1 MSRPPYTFIP
11 IYPYDF
17 KVVKQSK
24 SFEMIHNYK
33 NIHYTTMQLL
43 WLVALRVL
51 IGWHFLY
58 EGLVKVVNPNWSSA
72 GYLMDSQGL
81 FSGFFQ
87 SLATNQSVLSV
98 VDFMNMW
105 GLVAIGLGLL
115 LGCFSRIALSGGI
128 ILLLFYY
135 LSHPPF
141 VGLKYGLPME
151 GSYLIVNKNLI
162 ELAAMIVLLLFPT
175 SKIIGVDRLIFKN
188 KKYKNGTR

>member
-1 MSRPPYTFIP
+1 MTH
-11 IYPYDF
+11 
-17 KVVKQSK
+17 K
-24 SFEMIHNYK
+24 YK
-33 NIHYTTMQLL
+33 NINYTTTQLF

-72 GYLMDSQGL
+72 GYLMDSKGL

-87 SLATNQSVLSV
+87 SLATNKSVLSV

-105 GLVAIGLGLL
+105 GLVAIGLGLI
-115 LGCFSRIALSGGI
+115 LGLFLRIALYGGI
-128 ILLLFYY
+128 LLLLFYY

-188 KKYKNGTR
+188 KK

>member
-1 MSRPPYTFIP
+1 MT
-11 IYPYDF
+11 
-17 KVVKQSK
+17 QS
-24 SFEMIHNYK
+24 YK
-33 NIHYTTMQLL
+33 NIHYSNMQLF

-72 GYLMDSQGL
+72 GYLMDSQGFL
-81 FSGFFQ
+81 AGFYQ
-87 SLATNQSVLSV
+87 SLANNQSVLPV

-105 GLVAIGLGLL
+105 GLMAIGLGLI

-135 LSHPPF
+135 LSHPPY
-141 VGLKYGLPME
+141 VGLKYSLPME

-162 ELAAMIVLLLFPT
+162 EMVAMIVLLLFPT
-175 SKIIGVDRLIFKN
+175 SKIVGIDRLIFKR
-188 KKYKNGTR
+188 KK

>member
-1 MSRPPYTFIP
+1 MTHS
-11 IYPYDF
+11 
-17 KVVKQSK
+17 
-24 SFEMIHNYK
+24 YK
-33 NIHYTTMQLL
+33 NIPYSNLQLF

-58 EGLVKVVNPNWSSA
+58 EGLVKVINPNWSSA

-81 FSGFFQ
+81 LAGFFQ
-87 SLATNQSVLSV
+87 SMATNQTVLSV

-105 GLVAIGLGLL
+105 GLVAVGLGLI

-128 ILLLFYY
+128 VLLLFYY

-162 ELAAMIVLLLFPT
+162 EMAALIVLLLFPT
-175 SKIIGVDRLIFKN
+175 SKIVGIDRLIFRRKN
-188 KKYKNGTR
+188 K

>member
-1 MSRPPYTFIP
+1 MT
-11 IYPYDF
+11 
-17 KVVKQSK
+17 
-24 SFEMIHNYK
+24 HNYRDI
-33 NIHYTTMQLL
+33 NYSNTQLF

-58 EGLVKVVNPNWSSA
+58 EGLVKVINPNWSSA
-72 GYLMDSQGL
+72 GYLMDSQGFL
-81 FSGFFQ
+81 AGFYQ
-87 SLATNQSVLSV
+87 SLATNQSVLPV

-105 GLVAIGLGLL
+105 GLMAIGLGLI

-141 VGLKYGLPME
+141 VGLKYSLPME

-162 ELAAMIVLLLFPT
+162 EMVAMIVLLLFPT
-175 SKIIGVDRLIFKN
+175 SKIVGIDRLIFKRKN
-188 KKYKNGTR
+188 K

>member
-1 MSRPPYTFIP
+1 MT
-11 IYPYDF
+11 
-17 KVVKQSK
+17 
-24 SFEMIHNYK
+24 HNYRDI
-33 NIHYTTMQLL
+33 NYLNMQLF

-58 EGLVKVVNPNWSSA
+58 EGLVKVINPNWSSA
-72 GYLMDSQGL
+72 GFLMDSQGFL
-81 FSGFFQ
+81 AGFFQ

-105 GLVAIGLGLL
+105 GLVAIGFGLI
-115 LGCFSRIALSGGI
+115 LGCFSRIALYGGI

-141 VGLKYGLPME
+141 VGLKYSLPME

-162 ELAAMIVLLLFPT
+162 EMVAMIVLLLFPT
-175 SKIIGVDRLIFKN
+175 SKIVGIDRLIFKRKN
-188 KKYKNGTR
+188 K

>member
-1 MSRPPYTFIP
+1 MTHK
-11 IYPYDF
+11 F
-17 KVVKQSK
+17 K
-24 SFEMIHNYK
+24 NT
-33 NIHYTTMQLL
+33 NYTTMQLF

-115 LGCFSRIALSGGI
+115 LGCFSRIAISGGI

>member
-1 MSRPPYTFIP
+1 MT
-11 IYPYDF
+11 
-17 KVVKQSK
+17 
-24 SFEMIHNYK
+24 HNYK
-33 NIHYTTMQLL
+33 NINYTTMQLF

-81 FSGFFQ
+81 FSRFFQ

-105 GLVAIGLGLL
+105 GMIAIGLGLI
-115 LGCFSRIALSGGI
+115 LGLFSRIALNGGI
-128 ILLLFYY
+128 LLLLFYY

-175 SKIIGVDRLIFKN
+175 SKIIGVDGLIFKN
-188 KKYKNGTR
+188 KK